1 MNHAPVE
8 AAKNIR
14 NVAEV
19 SNVLAQTEKDIDDAT
34 RRVEKI
40 KEYL

>member
-1 MNHAPVE
+1 MWKRQKIQE
-8 AAKNIR
+8 MLR
-14 NVAEV
+14 EV
-19 SNVLAQTEKDIDDAT
+19 INVLAQTEKDIEDAI